1 MDLIK
6 TERIMKG
13 LQEQLGRA
21 QTDEDQANQE
31 NYQLTSK
38 ITRLESKLTYE
49 QEKLVEKTSDS
60 TLVEKKSIVDTN
72 FEGRLTVTEYQIENE
87 QKQLRKVENQI
98 N

>member
-1 MDLIK
+1 
-6 TERIMKG
+6 MKG